1 MMAPMEKTAA
11 RGESQIVVPESFV
24 ALFVPPGK
32 IKPVETYEVIA
43 QRHELCEDMAQLLT
57 EQASQLQWK
66 LGVHESDVL
75 ERMHQALAGGAAGL
89 SEAEAVWVVKRL
101 AELLDWPWPS
111 WLKQAPQA

>member
-1 MMAPMEKTAA
+1 MQKTLAH
-11 RGESQIVVPESFV
+11 GESQILLPPSFV

-32 IKPVETYEVIA
+32 IKPTEPYEVIA

-57 EQASQLQWK
+57 EQAAQLQFK

-75 ERMHQALAGGAAGL
+75 ERMHAGL
-89 SEAEAVWVVKRL
+89 SSGEAGLSAAEAGWVVKRL

-111 WLKQAPQA
+111 WLGA

>member
-1 MMAPMEKTAA
+1 MIASMSKSEN
-11 RGESQIVVPESFV
+11 QIVLPASFV

-32 IKPVETYEVIA
+32 FKPSEPYEVIM

-66 LGVHESDVL
+66 LGIHESDVL
-75 ERMHQALAGGAAGL
+75 ERLHQAISDGATGL
-89 SEAEAVWVVKRL
+89 SAAEAVWVIKRL

-111 WLKQAPQA
+111 WLDTPSA

>member
-1 MMAPMEKTAA
+1 MARTLAH
-11 RGESQIVVPESFV
+11 GESQILLPESFV

-32 IKPVETYEVIA
+32 IKPTEPYELIA

-57 EQASQLQWK
+57 EQAAQLQFK

-75 ERMHQALAGGAAGL
+75 ERIHAGL
-89 SEAEAVWVVKRL
+89 GSAETGLSAAEAGWVVKRL

-111 WLKQAPQA
+111 WLET

>member
-1 MMAPMEKTAA
+1 MQKTLAH
-11 RGESQIVVPESFV
+11 GESQILLPESFV

-32 IKPVETYEVIA
+32 IKPTEPYQVIA

-57 EQASQLQWK
+57 EQAAQLQLK

-75 ERMHQALAGGAAGL
+75 ERMHAGL
-89 SEAEAVWVVKRL
+89 SSGEAGLSAAEAGWVVKRL

-111 WLKQAPQA
+111 GLEA

>member
-1 MMAPMEKTAA
+1 MIATMSKS
-11 RGESQIVVPESFV
+11 ESQIILPESFV

-32 IKPVETYEVIA
+32 LKASEPYEVIA

-66 LGVHESDVL
+66 LGIHESDVL
-75 ERMHQALAGGAAGL
+75 ERLHQAISDGSTGL
-89 SEAEAVWVVKRL
+89 DPAEAVWVIKRL

-111 WLKQAPQA
+111 WLDTPSA